1 MKITVII
8 KYSGEGSNARE
19 FAEEMEKSGV
29 ADKIR
34 AEKGNLRYEY
44 FLPLDDSEAVLLI
57 DSWES
62 QQALDIHHASPMMAD
77 IARLRKKYDLHMT
90 AEKYTQ
96 TENEGDEK
104 FIRK

>member
-8 KYSGEGSNARE
+8 KYSSKGSNARE

-77 IARLRKKYDLHMT
+77 IARLREKYDLHMT

-104 FIRK
+104 FTRK